1 MEGKGVHA
9 KMKSK
14 KEIWCYHIWRTIERQ
29 EMELEQVKESRS
41 IGVSG
46 NQLGN
51 SIGVSGNQLGNQSG
65 LQHDLV
71 QDYAHP
77 PEATRRGRQGQG
89 LLRKKIGDPPI
100 L

>member
-51 SIGVSGNQLGNQSG
+51 QSG

-77 PEATRRGRQGQG
+77 PEATRRRRQGKG